1 MHQELNVRKERC
13 VRDLRWF
20 QRRFIHVG
28 VYLVKSTM
36 VRPSWSSTFSLK
48 FKSVMSMRFLEL
60 STVIGSRFLWTSVG
74 VVLLGVFICE
84 KRRDGIPNFRAAV

>member
-1 MHQELNVRKERC
+1 M
-13 VRDLRWF
+13 
-20 QRRFIHVG
+20 G

-60 STVIGSRFLWTSVG
+60 STVIGSRFLSTSVG
-74 VVLLGVFICE
+74 VMLLGVFICE